1 MAIDVNTLRV
11 GIERIGRK
19 LEAEHA
25 MLTEL
30 DGRVGDGDLGL
41 TLLKAFRA
49 MDGIKDALPD
59 DLGMALFQ
67 LGQATS
73 KVSSSSFG
81 TLMATGLLAV
91 AKASKGRETVDWSE
105 LSQALTTARQA
116 MQARG
121 KANPG
126 DKTVLDA
133 LHAIE
138 TGIAGIGEPGAALT
152 AAKTAA
158 DAALDRFRGL
168 PNRIGRAR
176 VYAERTIGIDDPG
189 MVAVKVMLEAL

>member
-1 MAIDVNTLRV
+1 MPITTDTLRAGV
-11 GIERIGRK
+11 ARIGAR
-19 LEAEHA
+19 LEAEHQL
-25 MLTEL
+25 LTEL

-49 MDGIKDALPD
+49 MDGVKEALPA
-59 DLGMALFQ
+59 DLGLALLQ

-91 AKASKGRETVDWSE
+91 AKSLKGRDSAEWRE
-105 LSQALTTARQA
+105 LDALVRTAREA

-121 KANPG
+121 KAELG

-133 LHAIE
+133 LAAIE
-138 TGIAGIGEPGAALT
+138 PAVAQLANPIVQLAA
-152 AAKTAA
+152 ARVAVEK
-158 DAALDRFRGL
+158 ALDDFRQK

-176 VYAERTIGIDDPG
+176 VYGEQTVGIDDPG
-189 MVAVKVMLEAL
+189 MVAVKVMLEGL

>member
-1 MAIDVNTLRV
+1 MAIDVNTLRA
-11 GIERIGRK
+11 GIERMGRK

-67 LGQATS
+67 LGQATTR
-73 KVSSSSFG
+73 VSSSSFG

-91 AKASKGRETVDWSE
+91 AKASKGREAIDWSE
-105 LSQALTTARQA
+105 LSPALTTAREA

-138 TGIAGIGEPGAALT
+138 TG
-152 AAKTAA
+152 
-158 DAALDRFRGL
+158 
-168 PNRIGRAR
+168 
-176 VYAERTIGIDDPG
+176 
-189 MVAVKVMLEAL
+189 